1 MMKKDKKIQIKTNID
16 KNNSRQ
22 KYIDQ
27 KIDLKIQI
35 IYIYK
40 YR

>member
-35 IYIYK
+35 IYIYIN
-40 YR
+40 R